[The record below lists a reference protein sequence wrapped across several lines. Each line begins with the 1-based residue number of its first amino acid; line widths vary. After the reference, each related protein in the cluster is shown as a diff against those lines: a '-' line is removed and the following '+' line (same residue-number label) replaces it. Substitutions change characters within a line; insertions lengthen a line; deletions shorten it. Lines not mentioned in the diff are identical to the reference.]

1 MEHSLKCNVLKC
13 RQEITDR
20 ALVTTCSHIFCIDCA
35 GRSGLA
41 GQSERRSSCP
51 ACNSNLGNPDDAVIA
66 ILSPSEEYKTS
77 VLSGL
82 SPNIIMEC
90 AGRAL
95 SFWAYQTTQEM
106 WVDAGVR
113 AFLHLLTIAS
123 VYQKYLEKTLT
134 DKYKALDMHLDKTVN
149 EANAEIESIQGQ
161 LRDLALQNDSM
172 RRKYDELGQAFKDKS
187 RKLLQTQEL
196 YDRSPRL
203 DPVAEMGSQSLT
215 AIAAGSDCLAS
226 SMTQPRI
233 DRRNLGEPWES
244 LHSNP
249 VHLDV
254 LDMSAISTAPG
265 SVFDEADPPSNLQ
278 ECRIP
283 GETED
288 QSLNSLAGEVESL
301 KQRLAEVMRL
311 REREREQER
320 CHRRDEQI
328 QKERLHKEQLDHER
342 EINAQ
347 RLIEMAQ
354 LHDEALLQANRD
366 HADNLAEAV
375 SQVTRKLEMERQAL
389 HAEDLLSVEAY
400 PRRTHQLP
408 VMATSPLKV
417 AILIVSTTAS
427 KNPASDKS
435 ELVLRDVIESEGGG
449 QWEVVET
456 KIVSD
461 HVPQIQ
467 RQIMLWA
474 DLGADAVNLIVTT
487 GGTGFAV
494 TDHTPEAVGAL
505 LHRQAPGIVHGMLAT
520 SLAVTPFAMMSRPV
534 AGVRHSTVIVTLPG
548 SPKGAKENLQA
559 ILRTLPHACL
569 QAAGVDSRALH
580 SGGVKKLEADAGIR
594 AGQSASSQTHGN
606 DHSHTHGHGHSHDH
620 NHGQSHNH
628 GHGGLVRHTGNQQVV
643 SNDPSL
649 GPTRRYRE
657 SPYPMLAVE
666 DALGIIEQHTP
677 EADIVSRK
685 VDADLINA
693 VLAEDVTANENV
705 PAFRASIV
713 DGYAVIVPKDG
724 NMKGVYPV
732 TAVSHAAPSEIG
744 TLKEGE
750 IARITT
756 GAPLPPGATS
766 VIMVE
771 DTLLKTK
778 TDDGKEEKEVEILAD
793 GVKPGENI
801 REVGSDIKKL
811 DTILRKGEQISGI
824 GGEIGLLAAVG
835 VASIKT
841 YRRPVVG
848 VLSTGDEIVEHDREG
863 ELRLGEVRDT
873 NRVTLLAAAKERGF
887 EAIDLGIARD
897 RPGAL
902 EETLR
907 EALRKVDLL
916 VTTGGVSMGELDLLK
931 PTIERSLGGTI
942 HFGRVDMKPGKPT
955 TFATVPVKTNAGERV
970 SKPVFALP
978 GNPASALV
986 TFNLFVLPALHK
998 LAGVE
1003 PRSLSKVPVVLAH
1016 GFALD
1021 KGRPEYHRA
1030 VVTVG
1035 KDGVLHASSTGGQRS
1050 SRVGSL
1056 RSANAL
1062 LCLPKGNGPLEKGA
1076 QVHALLMGGVQAEI

>member
-1 MEHSLKCNVLKC
+1 
-13 RQEITDR
+13 
-20 ALVTTCSHIFCIDCA
+20 
-35 GRSGLA
+35 
-41 GQSERRSSCP
+41 
-51 ACNSNLGNPDDAVIA
+51 
-66 ILSPSEEYKTS
+66 
-77 VLSGL
+77 
-82 SPNIIMEC
+82 
-90 AGRAL
+90 
-95 SFWAYQTTQEM
+95 
-106 WVDAGVR
+106 
-113 AFLHLLTIAS
+113 
-123 VYQKYLEKTLT
+123 
-134 DKYKALDMHLDKTVN
+134 
-149 EANAEIESIQGQ
+149 
-161 LRDLALQNDSM
+161 
-172 RRKYDELGQAFKDKS
+172 
-187 RKLLQTQEL
+187 
-196 YDRSPRL
+196 
-203 DPVAEMGSQSLT
+203 
-215 AIAAGSDCLAS
+215 
-226 SMTQPRI
+226 
-233 DRRNLGEPWES
+233 
-244 LHSNP
+244 
-249 VHLDV
+249 
-254 LDMSAISTAPG
+254 
-265 SVFDEADPPSNLQ
+265 
-278 ECRIP
+278 
-283 GETED
+283 
-288 QSLNSLAGEVESL
+288 
-301 KQRLAEVMRL
+301 
-311 REREREQER
+311 
-320 CHRRDEQI
+320 
-328 QKERLHKEQLDHER
+328 
-342 EINAQ
+342 
-347 RLIEMAQ
+347 
-354 LHDEALLQANRD
+354 
-366 HADNLAEAV
+366 
-375 SQVTRKLEMERQAL
+375 
-389 HAEDLLSVEAY
+389 
-400 PRRTHQLP
+400 
-408 VMATSPLKV
+408 MATSPLKV

-435 ELVLRDVIESEGGG
+435 ELVLRDVIEAEGGS

-520 SLAVTPFAMMSRPV
+520 SLAVTPF
-534 AGVRHSTVIVTLPG
+534 
-548 SPKGAKENLQA
+548 
-559 ILRTLPHACL
+559 
-569 QAAGVDSRALH
+569 
-580 SGGVKKLEADAGIR
+580 
-594 AGQSASSQTHGN
+594 
-606 DHSHTHGHGHSHDH
+606 
-620 NHGQSHNH
+620 
-628 GHGGLVRHTGNQQVV
+628 

-666 DALGIIEQHTP
+666 DALVIIEQLTP

-685 VDADLINA
+685 VDAGLINA

-744 TLKEGE
+744 TLREGE

-771 DTLLKTK
+771 DTLLRTK

-801 REVGSDIKKL
+801 REVGSDIKRS

-955 TFATVPVKTNAGERV
+955 TFATVPVKTNAGERI

-1016 GFALD
+1016 DFALD

-1035 KDGVLHASSTGGQRS
+1035 KDGTLHANSTGGQRS

-1062 LCLPKGNGPLEKGA
+1062 LCLPKGNGPLKKGA
-1076 QVHALLMGGVQAEI
+1076 QVHALLMGGVQADI